1 MDSFESVIKSS
12 DKLSNIEK
20 FNNLKN
26 LFQGEALRTIE
37 GVLFTSQNYFET
49 LGLLKDTY
57 GNP

>member
-20 FNNLKN
+20 FSNLKH

-37 GVLFTSQNYFET
+37 GVSFTSQNYFEA

>member
-20 FNNLKN
+20 FSNLKN
-26 LFQGEALRTIE
+26 LFQGEALRIIE
-37 GVLFTSQNYFET
+37 GVSFTSQNYFEA